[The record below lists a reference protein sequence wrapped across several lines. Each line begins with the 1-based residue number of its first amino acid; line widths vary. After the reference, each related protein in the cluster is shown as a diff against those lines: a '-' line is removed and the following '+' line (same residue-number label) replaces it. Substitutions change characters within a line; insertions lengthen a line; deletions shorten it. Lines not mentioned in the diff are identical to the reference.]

1 MLVAGLGQ
9 ERRQVFHQR
18 RSDSMVDG
26 AQDNAIRAARIAAGL
41 NIKQLAELLG
51 APYRTVQEWNAGR
64 HLPPD
69 WMAKLIVA
77 EIERRK
83 TE

>member
-1 MLVAGLGQ
+1 MGDN
-9 ERRQVFHQR
+9 E
-18 RSDSMVDG
+18 
-26 AQDNAIRAARIAAGL
+26 DNAIKAARVKAGL

-64 HLPPD
+64 HLPPA
-69 WMAKLIVA
+69 WMARLIVA
-77 EIERRK
+77 EIERRT

>member
-1 MLVAGLGQ
+1 M
-9 ERRQVFHQR
+9 
-18 RSDSMVDG
+18 SDIEN
-26 AQDNAIRAARIAAGL
+26 NAIKAARIQAGL

-64 HLPPD
+64 HLPPE
-69 WMAKLIVA
+69 WMTRLIVA